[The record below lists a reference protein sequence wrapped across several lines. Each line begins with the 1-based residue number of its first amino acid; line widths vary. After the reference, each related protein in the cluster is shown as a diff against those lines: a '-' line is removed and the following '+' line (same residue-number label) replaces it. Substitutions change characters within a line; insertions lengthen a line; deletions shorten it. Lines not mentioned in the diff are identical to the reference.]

1 MWHNEYIRNLP
12 PLTRKNNN
20 CNIAVGSIVL
30 IKQEG
35 KPRIEW
41 PLALILKLIPGRD
54 GLIRAVQLKT
64 ASGTFTRAIKK
75 LVHLEMNEM

>member
-1 MWHNEYIRNLP
+1 MK
-12 PLTRKNNN
+12 RKNDNHSL
-20 CNIAVGSIVL
+20 AVGSIVL
-30 IKQEG
+30 IKEEG

-64 ASGTFTRAIKK
+64 ARGNFTRAIKK
-75 LVHLEMNEM
+75 LVRLEIEGMYIND